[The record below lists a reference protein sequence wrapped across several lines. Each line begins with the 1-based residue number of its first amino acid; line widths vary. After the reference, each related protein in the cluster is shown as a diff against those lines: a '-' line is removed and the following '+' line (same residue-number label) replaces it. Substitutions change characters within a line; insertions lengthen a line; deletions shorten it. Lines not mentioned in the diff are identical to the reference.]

1 MSLEFKKGGL
11 CHGKQAFDRIYGRF
25 PVSIRSV
32 CTAENAHAHHPRRGV
47 AAVIAREEHLLV
59 IRRSR
64 EVVAPG
70 AYCFPGGA
78 IEPGE
83 SEEEAV
89 SREIR
94 EELGVAIQP
103 LGRLWQSIT
112 PWGVSLAWWD
122 CELAPDAPIA
132 PNPAEVE
139 SVCWC
144 TPDEMARLPGL
155 LQSNRE
161 FLDALA
167 EGRITLRL

>member
-1 MSLEFKKGGL
+1 
-11 CHGKQAFDRIYGRF
+11 
-25 PVSIRSV
+25 
-32 CTAENAHAHHPRRGV
+32 V
-47 AAVIAREEHLLV
+47 AAVIVREKRFLV
-59 IRRSR
+59 IRRSCH
-64 EVVAPG
+64 VVAPL

-83 SEEEAV
+83 SEEEAIV
-89 SREIR
+89 REIR
-94 EELGVAIQP
+94 EELDATIQP
-103 LGRLWQSIT
+103 LRQVWQSVT

-122 CELAPDAPIA
+122 CELRRDAPLT

-167 EGRITLRL
+167 EGRIELRLS

>member
-1 MSLEFKKGGL
+1 MIVRE
-11 CHGKQAFDRIYGRF
+11 RRF
-25 PVSIRSV
+25 
-32 CTAENAHAHHPRRGV
+32 
-47 AAVIAREEHLLV
+47 LV

-64 EVVAPG
+64 QVVAPL

-83 SEEEAV
+83 SEEEAIF
-89 SREIR
+89 REIR
-94 EELGVAIQP
+94 EELDVTIQP
-103 LGRLWQSIT
+103 LRQVWQSVT

-122 CELAPDAPIA
+122 CELSRDAPIT
-132 PNPAEVE
+132 PNAAEVE

-167 EGRITLRL
+167 EGRIELRLS